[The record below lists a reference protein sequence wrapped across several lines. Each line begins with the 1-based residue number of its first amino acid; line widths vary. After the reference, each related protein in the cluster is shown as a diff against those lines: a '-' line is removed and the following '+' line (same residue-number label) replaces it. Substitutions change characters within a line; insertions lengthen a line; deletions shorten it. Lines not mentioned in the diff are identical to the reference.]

1 MSILAVKRHKSTFHF
16 IALYVY
22 AMVCPNLVY
31 AQISDP
37 AAIKIVSDLSFADYK
52 RDIETLAGFGDRS
65 QGSESFDNSANW
77 IENRLREA
85 GYEVE
90 HHEFKYFLFFSRHSI
105 YVTKVGA
112 VSPDSMYIVSAHLDG
127 TGDGGAADDDASGS
141 ALVLEAALALAPE
154 NIKTENS
161 IRFIFWNNEETGA
174 DGSWNYVAERARLQ
188 GVEEPVGSGRYPEP
202 FWLGMIQHDM
212 LLFDHGLPVQ
222 PQQITDADI
231 DIEYQADSEFA
242 NESKALATQFQLGNK
257 VYSTD
262 YPAEIGSN
270 MSNTDSWRFENVTA
284 SISIRENQRIDEIG
298 EGSNPHYHE
307 PTDVPGTYSEADYR
321 LGFNALQMTLGTV
334 ASLAGI
340 SISPIEKNTERK

>member
-1 MSILAVKRHKSTFHF
+1 MSNSAVKRLKTTFYF
-16 IALYVY
+16 IATC
-22 AMVCPNLVY
+22 VCVLVHTNFAY
-31 AQISDP
+31 AQNAEP
-37 AAIKIVSDLSFADYK
+37 AAINIVSSLNFVDYQ

-65 QGSESFDNSANW
+65 QGSESYDNSATW

-85 GYEVE
+85 GYKIEY
-90 HHEFKYFLFFSRHSI
+90 HDFNYFLFFSRRSI

-112 VSPDSMYIVSAHLDG
+112 RSPDSMYIVSAHLDG
-127 TGDGGAADDDASGS
+127 TGDGGAANDDASGA
-141 ALVLEAALALAPE
+141 ALVLEAALALAPD
-154 NIKTENS
+154 NIKTEKS

-174 DGSWNYVAERARLQ
+174 DGSGAYVADRANLQ
-188 GVEEPVGSGRYPEP
+188 GIENPAGSGRYPEP

-212 LLFDHGLPVQ
+212 LLYDHGLPAQ
-222 PQQITDADI
+222 PDQIAEADL

-242 NESKALATQFQLGNK
+242 NESKALATKLQSGNK
-257 VYSTD
+257 VFSTD

-284 SISIRENQRIDEIG
+284 SISIRENQRMAEIG

-307 PTDVPGTYSEADYR
+307 ASDVPASYSEADYR

-334 ASLAGI
+334 ASLAGVSLSQGDNI
-340 SISPIEKNTERK
+340 KE